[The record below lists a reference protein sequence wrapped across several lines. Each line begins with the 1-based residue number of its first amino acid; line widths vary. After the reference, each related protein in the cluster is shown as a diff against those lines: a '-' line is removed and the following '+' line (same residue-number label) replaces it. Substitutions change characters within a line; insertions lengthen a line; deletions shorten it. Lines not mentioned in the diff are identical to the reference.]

1 MSVAEA
7 VVRGPLSGPSS
18 TARAADEPPTFVA
31 EVEGETVGFLPLES
45 LPQVW
50 GPENPRLLMARVL

>member
-1 MSVAEA
+1 LSV
-7 VVRGPLSGPSS
+7 
-18 TARAADEPPTFVA
+18 ADEPPTFVA

-50 GPENPRLLMARVL
+50 GPENPCLLMARVL

>member
-1 MSVAEA
+1 LSV
-7 VVRGPLSGPSS
+7 
-18 TARAADEPPTFVA
+18 TDEPPTFVA
-31 EVEGETVGFLPLES
+31 EVEGETVGFPPLES